1 LRDILRTRTSSRTTA
16 VNLDNFSRVSFY
28 KKYHFDALIELLKME
43 FTPVF
48 AELAAL
54 QRHQT
59 KLLGKQQRFL
69 SAKVTYKLDK
79 I

>member
-1 LRDILRTRTSSRTTA
+1 M
-16 VNLDNFSRVSFY
+16 
-28 KKYHFDALIELLKME
+28 IELFKMVS
-43 FTPVF
+43 TPVF
-48 AELAAL
+48 VELATL

-79 I
+79 IWDFELQAVLKAKMSKFPGYQIEKVSDFRWTFC

>member
-1 LRDILRTRTSSRTTA
+1 
-16 VNLDNFSRVSFY
+16 
-28 KKYHFDALIELLKME
+28 ME

-48 AELAAL
+48 VELATL

-59 KLLGKQQRFL
+59 KLLGKQQWFL

-79 I
+79 IWESE